1 MKHHRT
7 VLTLQVPGRTGFVN
21 IKEEVAAPVRASGV
35 QEGLCLVNTLPI
47 TSSVFIHDEEPG
59 LKQDHLRWL
68 EKRAPL
74 HAGTDPAQGGDLHN
88 QGDHS
93 KCDAR
98 YCPALRDPSRN
109 ALRKPSRNAS
119 VIDTRP
125 DPSRPPQGKGTGR
138 DAHASP
144 SADATG
150 ERSLPAVRRLPKAAP
165 CGHLLLDD
173 GRNCDRGCTPEAAS
187 SEMTEDD
194 KVAELLRRAGEMR

>member
-1 MKHHRT
+1 MTWTRLPDDYYDRPEIVDLSDAAFRLDVVATVWCNKH
-7 VLTLQVPGRTGFVN
+7 LTDGAITLKQVRRLPVDLDPQKAITELILAGQWTQTGPDMYQVDWS
-21 IKEEVAAPVRASGV
+21 EQEPAARV
-35 QEGLCLVNTLPI
+35 QERRERNAESQRL
-47 TSSVFIHDEEPG
+47 FRE
-59 LKQDHLRWL
+59 R
-68 EKRAPL
+68 R
-74 HAGTDPAQGGDLHN
+74 DLHN

-98 YCPALRDPSRN
+98 FCPALREGTRN

-150 ERSLPAVRRLPKAAP
+150 ERSLPAVRRLPKATK
-165 CGHLLLDD
+165 G
-173 GRNCDRGCTPEAAS
+173 AS
-187 SEMTEDD
+187 
-194 KVAELLRRAGEMR
+194 